1 MAGAEPLELDPKLG
15 AAAAFERIGRH
26 CVEQIRRNETA
37 ALAGDPEGVHQMRVG
52 SRRLRAAMSAFRKLL
67 PDDQRRWAS
76 RELKWLA
83 DTLGEARNLDVFK
96 TALLNPA
103 RATIQDKEV
112 FRVLAEAVDRR
123 QRAAYSAI
131 EIAIGSPRYGTLI
144 LGLLRWFDGRSW
156 SDHGA
161 VPELLL
167 PISEVAPS
175 MLDRCYRLL
184 KRQAK
189 GFADQS
195 PAQQHELRIALKKLR
210 YTAEL
215 FGSLFPA
222 RSVEELS
229 KVIKPLQD
237 DLGSINDVHI
247 GEALLDELA
256 KASEPSA
263 GIVASSR
270 SVMEWHKDRLR
281 EKAKKI
287 RKRLRLLRKAHPF
300 WRS

>member
-1 MAGAEPLELDPKLG
+1 SG
-15 AAAAFERIGRH
+15 RVGRH
-26 CVEQIRRNETA
+26 CVEQILRNETA

-76 RELKWLA
+76 REVKWLA

-103 RATIQDKEV
+103 RASIQDKRD
-112 FRVLAEAVDRR
+112 FRPLTEAVDRR
-123 QRAAYSAI
+123 RHAAYSAI
-131 EIAIGSPRYGTLI
+131 EAAIRSPRYGTLI
-144 LGLLRWFDGRSW
+144 LGMLRWFDGRSW

-167 PISEVAPS
+167 PISEIAPS
-175 MLDRCYRLL
+175 MLDRCHRFF

-195 PAQQHELRIALKKLR
+195 PAEQHELRIALKKLR

-215 FGSLFPA
+215 FGSL
-222 RSVEELS
+222 
-229 KVIKPLQD
+229 
-237 DLGSINDVHI
+237 
-247 GEALLDELA
+247 
-256 KASEPSA
+256 
-263 GIVASSR
+263 
-270 SVMEWHKDRLR
+270 
-281 EKAKKI
+281 
-287 RKRLRLLRKAHPF
+287 
-300 WRS
+300 